1 MGKRYSDDWHRA
13 HLYNPRDVVPESNM
27 PGFPW
32 LAEATLDGEL
42 IQKKMQVLQTLGDPY
57 TDAEIEAAAAAVE
70 DYFTDYI
77 YLFDRGL
84 AAASDLEPFDRMVAA
99 IGKGNVISMVALVG
113 DRIVAH
119 ASLLMRGYGC
129 TRHVGRL
136 RIAVMPELRHKRL
149 GTWILLDLIQLGM
162 DQGLDDIR
170 ADFVVGIEDA
180 AIEAARKL
188 DFFKVAV
195 LPEYVKSPR
204 GTRYDLQI
212 MIKRLHRNWGD
223 F

>member
-1 MGKRYSDDWHRA
+1 VLKDKSEAVIRPLEHQDG
-13 HLYNPRDVVPESNM
+13 
-27 PGFPW
+27 
-32 LAEATLDGEL
+32 ATLRE
-42 IQKKMQVLQTLGDPY
+42 M
-57 TDAEIEAAAAAVE
+57 
-70 DYFTDYI
+70 YI
-77 YLFDRGL
+77 ALPEKDRWFMRH
-84 AAASDLEPFDRMVAA
+84 DVMNPEVVKRMIAA
-99 IGKGNVISMVALVG
+99 IGKGNVVSMVALVG

-119 ASLLMRGYGC
+119 ASLLMRGFGC

-136 RIAVMPELRHKRL
+136 RIAVLPEFRHKRL
-149 GTWILLDLIQLGM
+149 GTWMLLDLIQLGM

-195 LPEYVKSPR
+195 LPDYVKSPR
-204 GTRYDLQI
+204 GTRFDLQI
-212 MIKRLHRNWGD
+212 MIKRLHQSWGD